1 MTLKTISDQ
10 PKTFVFTY
18 DFEDFDTAQVTGH
31 ALMGYMTG
39 TYCTPILELTYQN
52 NTRLVMEYTGDED
65 LTQIF
70 TRICA
75 SFKDYYSNHAS
86 H

>member
-1 MTLKTISDQ
+1 MTLKTISD
-10 PKTFVFTY
+10 VY
-18 DFEDFDTAQVTGH
+18 DFSDLDTAMVAGH

-39 TYCTPILELTYQN
+39 TYYTPILELTYQN

-65 LTQIF
+65 LTTVF
-70 TRICA
+70 PRICD